1 MKLKDDFFSVI
12 ETSPDKKDYLVSLNP
27 RHEIYSDHFPGN
39 PVTPGVC
46 IIQMI
51 KELASLYTGR
61 KLFMRHAS
69 KIRYFKVIN
78 PTEHERINVSLDI
91 VPGENECR
99 VAATVSSNDD
109 TFARLSLD
117 FGYTVVIR

>member
-12 ETSPDKKDYLVSLNP
+12 EASPDKRDYLVSLNP
-27 RHEIYSDHFPGN
+27 LHEIYRDHFPGN

-51 KELASLYTGR
+51 KELTSLSTGWE
-61 KLFMRHAS
+61 LFMRQAS

-91 VPGENECR
+91 VSGENNCR
-99 VAATVSSNDD
+99 VAATVSSDAD
-109 TFARLSLD
+109 TFARLSID
-117 FGYTVVIR
+117 FSIVIR

>member
-12 ETSPDKKDYLVSLNP
+12 ETSPDKRDYLVSLNP
-27 RHEIYSDHFPGN
+27 RHEIYRDHFPGN

-61 KLFMRHAS
+61 ELFMRQAS

-91 VPGENECR
+91 VSSENNCK
-99 VAATVSSNDD
+99 VAATVSSSEN

-117 FGYTVVIR
+117 FSMVIQ